1 MVLSLGHGA
10 PLTRSL
16 CAACVL
22 AWVAQ
27 SLAAEVGDLPGL
39 NGLGAGRALTALF
52 GLKAGALGAGALWQ
66 PFSYVFLHGGW
77 AHLAANLFGL
87 WVTGSALEAALGAR
101 RVAWLFAFGAVA
113 GACGF
118 LATLAWDPR
127 LPTGMACLGAS
138 AVVAACLG
146 AATALEPRARVV
158 LWVAVLPIPLRA
170 IWLLPLVLGLATCEA
185 LWWPLTTAYGAHLG
199 GFLAGLAFG
208 ASAGKNL

>member
-101 RVAWLFAFGAVA
+101 RVGLFFAEQASHAGGCAPTETGAV
-113 GACGF
+113 GF
-118 LATLAWDPR
+118 
-127 LPTGMACLGAS
+127 
-138 AVVAACLG
+138 
-146 AATALEPRARVV
+146 E
-158 LWVAVLPIPLRA
+158 
-170 IWLLPLVLGLATCEA
+170 
-185 LWWPLTTAYGAHLG
+185 
-199 GFLAGLAFG
+199 
-208 ASAGKNL
+208 